1 MLMDAEL
8 ATKLTEDFTIYDL
21 FEMCDMNENA
31 TEKEIISKTDSVIN
45 SYLQVRNSERAN
57 LFQEVKCRLLAHI
70 AGSIDLSSDHH
81 VVPVPTRIDKRV
93 QYVSIHS
100 QFRADY
106 NKDDHHSTNFK
117 FMLPEVIQTLSM
129 RVVALEIPRVFNT
142 ISSAIGNNTM
152 VVYSSN
158 NKTKAW
164 RITLPDGN
172 YDVLSTEQGS
182 FDTNIEK
189 INAAIGDAMQGG
201 LDHTTGQFTED
212 AKDGGPTLTYSVD
225 ELTQTSI
232 FESSDNSID
241 TIRFNVD
248 ESGDLDT
255 DSGEKFKIGTALGF
269 RYGEQ
274 TFETTLTS
282 ESATFLSGPRYWF
295 LSIDDNLSVPNNTPF
310 VVAYNEWSST
320 NNILS
325 RIALTDEYEN
335 RVIRT
340 HLSQARTY
348 KGTAHV
354 KKLHIQLLDE
364 YGQTVDLN
372 HMDWSFVLEFEIP
385 DMGWES

>member
-1 MLMDAEL
+1 MLMDGEL
-8 ATKLTEDFTIYDL
+8 TTKLTEDFTIYDL

-31 TEKEIISKTDSVIN
+31 TEKEIISKTDSVIY
-45 SYLQVRNSERAN
+45 SYLKVRNSERAN
-57 LFQEVKCRLLAHI
+57 LFQEVKRRLLAHI
-70 AGSIDLSSDHH
+70 AGSIDHSSDQH
-81 VVPVPTRIDKRV
+81 VVPVPTKIDKRV

-142 ISSAIGNNTM
+142 ISSTIGNNTM

-158 NKTKAW
+158 NKTRAW

-182 FDTNIEK
+182 FDANVEK
-189 INAAIGDAMQGG
+189 VNAAIGDAMKGS

-248 ESGDLDT
+248 ETGDLDT

-282 ESATFLSGPRYWF
+282 ESAAFLSGPRYWF

-348 KGTAHV
+348 KGTADV

-364 YGQTVDLN
+364 YSQTVDLN